1 MGYDTCF
8 IPYTACPRANGASKW
23 NFWKLLNY
31 AVEGIIG
38 YSTAPLRLATCLG
51 TVSGVA
57 AVFYLIWV
65 ILEKLIWD
73 IPIPGYTTIIVLIL
87 FFGCVELF
95 CIGIVGEYVGRIF
108 EQSKNRPIYIAK
120 EVLLPPEQE

>member
-1 MGYDTCF
+1 M
-8 IPYTACPRANGASKW
+8 
-23 NFWKLLNY
+23 
-31 AVEGIIG
+31 EGIIG

-65 ILEKLIWD
+65 VLEKLIWD

-87 FFGCVELF
+87 FFGCGNCGGGCV
-95 CIGIVGEYVGRIF
+95 CNNGCGSNDCGCGC
-108 EQSKNRPIYIAK
+108 
-120 EVLLPPEQE
+120 

>member
-1 MGYDTCF
+1 M
-8 IPYTACPRANGASKW
+8 
-23 NFWKLLNY
+23 
-31 AVEGIIG
+31 
-38 YSTAPLRLATCLG
+38 RLATCLG

-65 ILEKLIWD
+65 VLEKLIWD

-95 CIGIVGEYVGRIF
+95 CIAIVGEYVGRIF

-120 EVLLPPEQE
+120 TSLDYK